1 MKMANKKMIEKKI
14 RNKLNEASELN
25 EQNEGIM
32 KESVTAKMLRH
43 NDERIKQ
50 LIEQIDGLMALRD
63 DPQPISSDDGTF
75 TAYKKVI
82 GMSGV
87 DMEKVMTT
95 GLIAWFIQYHPE
107 CLVLD
112 LRKAQAVLGCDL
124 SGYAKR
130 QAYAMYTVSK
140 DEDYRYVAELL
151 SDYHDEMAEKEDE

>member
-1 MKMANKKMIEKKI
+1 MTSKKAIEKKI
-14 RNKLNEASELN
+14 LSRLDEAAELN

-32 KESVTAKMLRH
+32 KESVTAKMLRR
-43 NDERIKQ
+43 NDERIKS
-50 LIEQIDGLMALRD
+50 LFTEIDELMALRD
-63 DPQPISSDDGTF
+63 DDQPISSSDGTM

-87 DMEKVMTT
+87 DMDKVMAT
-95 GLIAWFIQYHPE
+95 GLMAWFIQHHPE

-112 LRKAQAVLGCDL
+112 LRRAQAVLGCDL

-140 DEDYRYVAELL
+140 DEDYRYIAELI
-151 SDYHDEMAEKEDE
+151 SDYHDEISEKEDE

>member
-1 MKMANKKMIEKKI
+1 MKNNKLIEKNL
-14 RNKLNEASELN
+14 RDKLNEAAQLN
-25 EQNEGIM
+25 EENEGIM
-32 KESVTAKMLRH
+32 RESATAKILRR

-87 DMEKVMTT
+87 DMEKVMAT
-95 GLIAWFIQYHPE
+95 GLMAWFIQYHPE

-151 SDYHDEMAEKEDE
+151 SDYHDEMAEKENE